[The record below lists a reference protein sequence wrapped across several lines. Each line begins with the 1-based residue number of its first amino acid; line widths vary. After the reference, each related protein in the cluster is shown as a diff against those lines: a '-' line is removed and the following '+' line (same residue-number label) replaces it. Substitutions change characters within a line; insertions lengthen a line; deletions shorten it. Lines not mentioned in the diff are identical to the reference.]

1 MIKRI
6 VDIKSEIKKG
16 KVLIIYGSRQ
26 VGKTTLIKNFLS
38 STKLRYKLVSGDDI
52 QIGVELSECTMTST
66 INFVGDYELIVIDEA
81 QKIQNI
87 GLALKLMVDNFPEKY
102 YIATGSSSFDLASK
116 TAESLTGR
124 KNVVEL
130 FAISQ
135 QELLNESSRSELKQ
149 GLESYLIYG
158 SFPEVIN
165 QTLYQDKEKTV
176 KQIANSYLLKDV
188 LEFEGIKNA
197 KVILNILKMVALQVG
212 SEVST
217 VEIAASVGID
227 YKTVMKYLD
236 LLEKSFVIF
245 SLIGF
250 SRNLRKEINKMSKY
264 YFYDIGIRNA
274 LISNFNKL
282 DDRNDVGQLWENFLI
297 TERLKKN
304 SYTNLSTNYYFWRT
318 YDQKEVDLI
327 EENSGKL
334 FGFEMKWTNKKT
346 KAPKLWLETY
356 ENAEYKEVNKDN
368 YLDFVTNL

>member
-1 MIKRI
+1 VIKRI
-6 VDIKSEIKKG
+6 VDIQREIKKG

-26 VGKTTLIKNFLS
+26 VGKTTLVNDYLS
-38 STKLRYKLVSGDDI
+38 GTRLRYRLVSGDDI
-52 QIGVELSECTMTST
+52 QTAIELSECTMTST

-130 FAISQ
+130 FTISQ
-135 QELLNESSRSELKQ
+135 QELLDKSSRSELKQ
-149 GLESYLIYG
+149 RLESYLIYG

-165 QTLYQDKEKTV
+165 QASYQDKEKII
-176 KQIANSYLLKDV
+176 KQIANSYLLRDI
-188 LEFEGIKNA
+188 LEFEGIKNS

-217 VEIAASVGID
+217 VEIATSVGID

-245 SLIGF
+245 SLSGF
-250 SRNLRKEINKMSKY
+250 SRNLRKEVSKMSKY

-282 DDRNDVGQLWENFLI
+282 SDRNDVGQLWENFLI
-297 TERLKKN
+297 IERLKKN

-318 YDQKEVDLI
+318 YDQKEIDLI

-334 FGFEMKWTNKKT
+334 FGFELKWQDRKT
-346 KAPKLWLETY
+346 KPPKLWLETY
-356 ENAEYKEVNKDN
+356 ENAEYKEINTGN
-368 YLDFVTNL
+368 YLDFLTS

>member
-6 VDIKSEIKKG
+6 IDIQNEIKKG

-26 VGKTTLIKNFLS
+26 VGKTTLIKEFLL
-38 STKLRYKLVSGDDI
+38 STKFRYKLVSGDDI
-52 QIGVELSECTMTST
+52 QIAAELSECTMTST
-66 INFVGDYELIVIDEA
+66 TNFVGDYELIVIDEA

-87 GLALKLMVDNFPEKY
+87 GLALKLMVDSFPEKY

-116 TAESLTGR
+116 TGESLTGR

-130 FAISQ
+130 YAISQ
-135 QELLNESSRSELKQ
+135 QELLNKSSRSELKQ
-149 GLESYLIYG
+149 SLESYLIYG

-165 QTLYQDKEKTV
+165 QTLYTDKEKTI
-176 KQIANSYLLKDV
+176 KQITNSYLLKDV
-188 LEFEGIKNA
+188 LEFEGIKSS
-197 KVILNILKMVALQVG
+197 KVILNILKMIALQIG

-217 VEIAASVGID
+217 VEIASKVGID

-245 SLIGF
+245 SLSGF

-264 YFYDIGIRNA
+264 YFFDIGVRNA

-282 DDRNDVGQLWENFLI
+282 SDRNDIGQLWENFLI
-297 TERLKKN
+297 SERLKKN
-304 SYTNLSTNYYFWRT
+304 SYTNMSTSYYFWRT
-318 YDQKEVDLI
+318 YDQKEIDLI

-334 FGFEMKWTNKKT
+334 FGFEMKWQDRKT
-346 KAPKLWLETY
+346 KPPKLWLETY
-356 ENAEYKEVNKDN
+356 KNAEYMEINGDN
-368 YLDFVTNL
+368 YLDFLTL